1 MSILDFLLRRDTTIP
16 APKCRRCGHGP
27 CPGCETW
34 CDMMLHTI
42 WCPHCE
48 ATVSDYTPEKAR
60 TAQFCQSCNSSF
72 MANSKQVDVDPCCDG
87 ECDFDVPMEIVQAW
101 CAQERAR

>member
-1 MSILDFLLRRDTTIP
+1 MSALDFLLRRKPIA
-16 APKCRRCGHGP
+16 APKCRRCGHEP

-34 CDMMLHTI
+34 CDMMVHTI

-48 ATVSDYTPEKAR
+48 ATVSDYTSDKAG
-60 TAQFCQSCNSSF
+60 TGQFCQSCNSSF
-72 MANSKQVDVDPCCDG
+72 MVNSKQVDVDPCCDG
-87 ECDFDVPMEIVQAW
+87 ECDFDVTMEIVHAW